1 MTRDCL
7 KQASLLARIE
17 EDLQLASDDLQR
29 VKNCFAGSLKLS
41 LSAGG
46 YTANFVLDGTAARVT
61 LDNLTTTLA
70 VALNDARQAFAA
82 L

>member
-7 KQASLLARIE
+7 TQANLLARIE
-17 EDLQLASDDLQR
+17 EDLQLASDNFERL
-29 VKNCFAGSLKLS
+29 KNCFGGSLKLS

-46 YTANFVLDGTAARVT
+46 YTANFVLDGTAAKVT
-61 LDNLTTTLA
+61 LDNLTVTLA